1 MVLGKIFGGDTIKTV
16 GNVIDDL
23 HFSGEE
29 KEKLKLQMKEIDA
42 KLKEKQMSINL
53 ADAQSTAGGL
63 SGFMQRSWRPLIGMS
78 AAIAI
83 FWEFVLSKF
92 ILFICGLFQ
101 YEVLNVPELD
111 MGTLMPLV
119 MSLLGMGALRTFEK
133 TKGVAKWEIKLRD
146 GGIHLFN

>member
-1 MVLGKIFGGDTIKTV
+1 MVLGKILGGGTIKAV
-16 GNVIDDL
+16 AGVIDEL
-23 HFSGEE
+23 HTSEEE
-29 KEKLKLQMKEIDA
+29 KQQLKNRFEEIQA
-42 KLKEKQMSINL
+42 KLKSKQMDINL

-78 AAIAI
+78 CAIAI

-92 ILFICGLFQ
+92 ILFICGLFH
-101 YEVLNVPELD
+101 YEVLNIPQLD

-133 TKGVAKWEIKLRD
+133 TKGVSK
-146 GGIHLFN
+146 

>member
-1 MVLGKIFGGDTIKTV
+1 MVLGKIFGGDTIKTIGKV
-16 GNVIDDL
+16 VDDM

-29 KEKLKLQMKEIDA
+29 KEKLKLQFEEIQA
-42 KLKEKQMSINL
+42 KLKSKQMDINL

-133 TKGVAKWEIKLRD
+133 TKGVAK
-146 GGIHLFN
+146 

>member
-63 SGFMQRSWRPLIGMS
+63 SGFMKRSWRPLIGMS

-101 YEVLNVPELD
+101 YEVLNVPEID

-133 TKGVAKWEIKLRD
+133 TKGVTK
-146 GGIHLFN
+146 

>member
-78 AAIAI
+78 CALAI

-133 TKGVAKWEIKLRD
+133 TKGVAK
-146 GGIHLFN
+146 

>member
-1 MVLGKIFGGDTIKTV
+1 MVLGKIFGGDTLKTV
-16 GNVIDDL
+16 GTVIDDL

-29 KEKLKLQMKEIDA
+29 KEKLKLQMQEIDA

-53 ADAQSTAGGL
+53 ADAQSTAGGI
-63 SGFMQRSWRPLIGMS
+63 SGFLQRAWRPLIGFS
-78 AAIAI
+78 CALAI

-92 ILFICGLFQ
+92 ILFICGLLQ
-101 YEVLNVPELD
+101 YEVLNIPQLD

-133 TKGVAKWEIKLRD
+133 TKGVAK
-146 GGIHLFN
+146 

>member
-1 MVLGKIFGGDTIKTV
+1 MVLGYIFGGDTVKAV
-16 GNVIDDL
+16 GNVIDDM

-29 KEKLKLQMKEIDA
+29 KEKLKIQMKEIEA
-42 KLKEKQMSINL
+42 RLQEKQMAINL

-92 ILFICGLFQ
+92 ILFFLGVFH
-101 YEVLNVPELD
+101 YEVINIPQLD
-111 MGTLMPLV
+111 TGVLMTLV
-119 MSLLGMGALRTFEK
+119 TSLLGLGTLRTIEK
-133 TKGVAKWEIKLRD
+133 SKGLTK
-146 GGIHLFN
+146 

>member
-1 MVLGKIFGGDTIKTV
+1 MVLGKLFGGYTVKTIS
-16 GNVIDDL
+16 NVVDDL

-29 KEKLKLQMKEIDA
+29 KEKLKLQMKEIEA
-42 KLKEKQMSINL
+42 KLQEKQMAINL

-92 ILFICGLFQ
+92 ILFFLGVFH
-101 YEVLNVPELD
+101 YEVINIPQLD
-111 MGTLMPLV
+111 TGVLMTLV
-119 MSLLGMGALRTFEK
+119 TSLLGLGTLRTIEK
-133 TKGVAKWEIKLRD
+133 SRGLTK
-146 GGIHLFN
+146 

>member
-1 MVLGKIFGGDTIKTV
+1 MVLGKIFGGDTVKAV
-16 GNVIDDL
+16 GNVIDDM

-29 KEKLKLQMKEIDA
+29 KEKLKIQMKEIEA
-42 KLKEKQMSINL
+42 RLQEKQMAINL

-92 ILFICGLFQ
+92 ILFFLGVFH
-101 YEVLNVPELD
+101 YEVINIPQLD
-111 MGTLMPLV
+111 TGVLMTLV
-119 MSLLGMGALRTFEK
+119 TSLLGLGTLRTIEK
-133 TKGVAKWEIKLRD
+133 SRGLTK
-146 GGIHLFN
+146 

>member
-78 AAIAI
+78 CALAI

-92 ILFICGLFQ
+92 ILFICGIFQ
-101 YEVLNVPELD
+101 YEVLNIPQLD

-133 TKGVAKWEIKLRD
+133 TKGVAK
-146 GGIHLFN
+146 

>member
-1 MVLGKIFGGDTIKTV
+1 MVLGKIFGGDTVKAV
-16 GNVIDDL
+16 GNVIDDM

-29 KEKLKLQMKEIDA
+29 KEKLKIQMKEIEA
-42 KLKEKQMSINL
+42 RLQEKQMAINL

-101 YEVLNVPELD
+101 YEVLNIPQLD

-133 TKGVAKWEIKLRD
+133 TKGVAK
-146 GGIHLFN
+146 